1 MGRAGDAQIDAELAR
16 DAHRRGPQ
24 ARGRLPGR
32 DPGRRA
38 QGRRLAAAHR
48 SRRNSAIEGV
58 FAVAAAFGQVE
69 HAALLAPYAVRYFEV
84 LPDLWASRGDH
95 MKRVLA
101 DGLFPYASA
110 SPELLARIDAFLAA
124 APRDP
129 ALVRILVERRDT
141 VERALRSRELA
152 A

>member
-1 MGRAGDAQIDAELAR
+1 
-16 DAHRRGPQ
+16 
-24 ARGRLPGR
+24 
-32 DPGRRA
+32 
-38 QGRRLAAAHR
+38 
-48 SRRNSAIEGV
+48 
-58 FAVAAAFGQVE
+58 
-69 HAALLAPYAVRYFEV
+69 
-84 LPDLWASRGDH
+84 

-141 VERALRSRELA
+141 VERALRSRELPA
-152 A
+152 